1 MSASPQDWIRLH
13 SEHFTAEIDAHGAQL
28 SVLRDAEDRDLLWD
42 GNPHYWTGRAP
53 ILFPIVGAL
62 NGGAYRWR
70 GATYPLARHGLARH
84 HRFEVA
90 SAGGQSACLR
100 LKYNEDTL
108 KVYPFRFELE
118 LVFALAGSVC
128 EIEARIHNLGDA
140 PMPASIGFHPAF
152 LWPPPG
158 GAKRSDCYLEF
169 DEDEPAPIR
178 RLDADGLQ
186 RPEGLPTPIHAHRLM
201 LDDALFADDVLILE
215 QPRSRS
221 VTFGGPT
228 GTRIRTTFGPVSH
241 LGIWSKPGAGFVCI
255 EPWRGVAD
263 PAGFTGEFDAKPGM
277 LMVPPGQEESLTL
290 RIETC

>member
-13 SEHFTAEIDAHGAQL
+13 SESFTAEIDAHGSQL
-28 SVLRDAEDRDLLWD
+28 SVLRDAQDRDLLWD
-42 GNPHYWTGRAP
+42 GNPHFWTGRAP

-62 NGGAYRWR
+62 NGGKYRWR
-70 GATYPLARHGLARH
+70 GASYPLVRHGLARH

-90 SAGGQSACLR
+90 SAGGQAARLR
-100 LKYNEDTL
+100 FAHNDDTL
-108 KVYPFRFELE
+108 RVYPFRFELE
-118 LVFALAGSVC
+118 VVFALAGSVLD
-128 EIEARIHNLGDA
+128 IEARVHNTGDE

-152 LWPPPG
+152 SWPPPG
-158 GAKRSDCYLEF
+158 GAARSECYLEF

-178 RLDADGLQ
+178 RLDADGLLL
-186 RPEGLPTPIHAHRLM
+186 PGGVPTPIHARRLA
-201 LDDALFADDVLILE
+201 LDDALFTDDVVILE

-221 VTFGGPT
+221 LTFGGNN
-228 GTRIRTTFGPVSH
+228 GTRIRVSFGPVSH

-263 PAGFTGEFDAKPGM
+263 PAGFSGELDAKPGI
-277 LMVPPGQEESLTL
+277 LMIPPGQHESLTL